1 MIYYWYIYICIYI
14 YMIYYWY
21 IYIYDSL
28 FSHVFFWGSG
38 MSKKWTHF
46 SAIQSDPKTFFAFP
60 KATSIRSV
68 HRNHGLFLA
77 RLARKNYS
85 FLQNAVS
92 SYWPGLTLGANLLL
106 LKKSF
111 NPQEHAPCQKKTR
124 PLAAV
129 AETGPKRWIRFG
141 VPNLRGRPHEE
152 GFVRINGGIAQ
163 ECSKLPF
170 GAKKAGNIGTSFFL
184 PTQICGAS
192 DPFAPSL
199 KWFVWHRR
207 KPWRAIITW
216 KGVYNILQM
225 GVSIYGVTPKMIVF
239 F

>member
-1 MIYYWYIYICIYI
+1 M
-14 YMIYYWY
+14 

-28 FSHVFFWGSG
+28 FSMFFWGSG

-111 NPQEHAPCQKKTR
+111 NPQEHAPCQKKHDLWQLLQK
-124 PLAAV
+124 LAQND
-129 AETGPKRWIRFG
+129 ESDLEF
-141 VPNLRGRPHEE
+141 
-152 GFVRINGGIAQ
+152 
-163 ECSKLPF
+163 
-170 GAKKAGNIGTSFFL
+170 
-184 PTQICGAS
+184 QI
-192 DPFAPSL
+192 
-199 KWFVWHRR
+199 
-207 KPWRAIITW
+207 
-216 KGVYNILQM
+216 
-225 GVSIYGVTPKMIVF
+225 
-239 F
+239 

>member
-1 MIYYWYIYICIYI
+1 MIYIYISYITDIYI
-14 YMIYYWY
+14 YVYIYDILL
-21 IYIYDSL
+21 IYIYVYIYDIYMIPF
-28 FSHVFFWGSG
+28 FSMFFWGSG

-111 NPQEHAPCQKKTR
+111 NPQEHAPCQKKHDLWQLLQK
-124 PLAAV
+124 LAQND
-129 AETGPKRWIRFG
+129 ESDLEF
-141 VPNLRGRPHEE
+141 
-152 GFVRINGGIAQ
+152 
-163 ECSKLPF
+163 
-170 GAKKAGNIGTSFFL
+170 
-184 PTQICGAS
+184 QI
-192 DPFAPSL
+192 
-199 KWFVWHRR
+199 
-207 KPWRAIITW
+207 
-216 KGVYNILQM
+216 
-225 GVSIYGVTPKMIVF
+225 
-239 F
+239 